1 MFGLADATSA
11 RVGAH
16 LGRGAPKAAARA
28 AGSALRLMLA
38 ASVVLSAALIALREQ
53 LGPLFS
59 HDPKA
64 SAHVHTK
71 CTHEMNRSITNEARR
86 AGGRW
91 NAHQPRPHGTS
102 EFYTKRINHQRG
114 ATVRA
119 AGGLRSSHDPT
130 MADDRPHDGSHDLG
144 GRAPGVF
151 ARVVA
156 PATSRRTRRPPAMG
170 RSNPPPLRA
179 AAQRARPSL

>member
-1 MFGLADATSA
+1 MPPFSAEASLSRSPQLAAHALTLDIYMVITAPMFGLADATSA

-64 SAHVHTK
+64 SAHVTTRNVHT
-71 CTHEMNRSITNEARR
+71 R
-86 AGGRW
+86 
-91 NAHQPRPHGTS
+91 
-102 EFYTKRINHQRG
+102 
-114 ATVRA
+114 
-119 AGGLRSSHDPT
+119 
-130 MADDRPHDGSHDLG
+130 
-144 GRAPGVF
+144 
-151 ARVVA
+151 
-156 PATSRRTRRPPAMG
+156 
-170 RSNPPPLRA
+170 
-179 AAQRARPSL
+179 